1 MKYLISHTSFL
12 FISLLLYTSC
22 TSVYERVYPGLID
35 GKYDSEFPYKNS
47 SAQLEKISR
56 SIKLI
61 NSIAFYTSYVF
72 GDGSS
77 YKDADLKRIDFETT
91 AKEKVYFNRTA
102 SGSATLINEDNGKV
116 LLMTVAHIVSFP
128 DTIITYF
135 LESDGTP
142 TQNVESISIKTRQSN
157 YVPDLPAGTK
167 LDIVLIDKNVDVA
180 LLGGYFPLTEISRTD
195 VFNYP
200 WGKSAELE
208 WGSFVY
214 VFGFPM
220 NYKIISK
227 GIVSNPGRE
236 RDIFV
241 IDAVFNRGF
250 SGGIVLAVR
259 DGVPNFELVGLVK
272 SVPSDY
278 QYTLRP
284 LSKQHDLEFNP
295 YLPYQGEI
303 YVEKEQIL
311 RMGITKV
318 IRIEAINELIEQN
331 KTRLA
336 DKGYNM
342 QQFIK

>member
-1 MKYLISHTSFL
+1 MKYLISRTSFL
-12 FISLLLYTSC
+12 FISFLLFVSC

-47 SAQLEKISR
+47 SAQLEKISK

-61 NSIAFYTSYVF
+61 NSMAFYTSYVF

-77 YKDADLKRIDFETT
+77 YKDADLKQIDFEIT

-102 SGSATLINEDNGKV
+102 SGTATLINEDNGKV

-135 LESDGTP
+135 LEPDGTP

-157 YVPDLPAGTK
+157 YVPDLPSGTK

-180 LLGGYFPLTEISRTD
+180 LLGGYFPLTEITRTD

-220 NYKIISK
+220 NYKMISK
-227 GIVSNPGRE
+227 GIVSNTGRE

-272 SVPSDY
+272 SVPADY
-278 QYTLRP
+278 QYSVRP

-295 YLPYQGEI
+295 YVPYKGDI
-303 YVEKEQIL
+303 YIEKEQVL

-318 IRIEAINELIEQN
+318 IRIEAIKELIEQN
-331 KTRLA
+331 KTHLA
-336 DKGYNM
+336 AKGYYL